1 MDLLCQLCSDEVVL
15 GSLDPRKR
23 CCFFPKNDTLRFPKY
38 KIPIIWNFGVV
49 PRDGCPFTLVLDFR
63 SYSPFDQFG
72 DGGIHFIEVIEVN
85 ACFIVNTINVHSS
98 PTDARMATISR
109 IHEKW
114 IQLVVT
120 EEQGHFF
127 ERKILR
133 CRLIWFELVS
143 GNVGMYI

>member
-1 MDLLCQLCSDEVVL
+1 MLFFPQKNIPSDSQNIKFILFEIWVLCQGMDAQ
-15 GSLDPRKR
+15 
-23 CCFFPKNDTLRFPKY
+23 
-38 KIPIIWNFGVV
+38 
-49 PRDGCPFTLVLDFR
+49 FTLVLDFR
-63 SYSPFDQFG
+63 SYGPFDQFG
-72 DGGIHFIEVIEVN
+72 DGGIQFIEVIEVN
-85 ACFIVNTINVHSS
+85 ARFIVNTINVHTS

-133 CRLIWFELVS
+133 CRLI
-143 GNVGMYI
+143 